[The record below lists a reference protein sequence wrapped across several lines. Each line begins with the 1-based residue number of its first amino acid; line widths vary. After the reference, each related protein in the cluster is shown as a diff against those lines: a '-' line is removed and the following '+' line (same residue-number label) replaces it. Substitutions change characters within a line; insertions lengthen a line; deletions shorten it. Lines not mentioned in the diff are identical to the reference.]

1 MDIFDII
8 SYVALAIII
17 ALLIV
22 FLIRYRKRVESK
34 AQLQIK
40 VQIERHYD
48 EVKNIY
54 ATMRGWRH
62 DYHNHIQTLKGLM
75 ALDKYQE
82 MEKYLD
88 ELDEDLENVDTMIK
102 SGNITIDAILNS
114 KVSLAMSRNI
124 EVNLSAYADEKMTVS
139 DIDLCIIIGNLIDN
153 AIDACME
160 IDDIDR
166 RFIRIYI
173 GKLKKQ
179 LYISVTNS
187 TAEKVRNN
195 TGIFPTKKADKAMH
209 GNGLKRVDTTT
220 EKYGGFVNRQNEP
233 EVFAT
238 EIMLP
243 L

>member
-1 MDIFDII
+1 MDIYDII
-8 SYVALAIII
+8 LYVALATVV
-17 ALLIV
+17 ALLV
-22 FLIRYRKRVESK
+22 VYFAKYRKRIENK

-40 VQIERHYD
+40 SQIERHYD

-62 DYHNHIQTLKGLM
+62 DYHNHIQTMKGLM
-75 ALDKYQE
+75 ALQKQIE
-82 MEKYLD
+82 LENYLD
-88 ELDEDLENVDTMIK
+88 ELDVDLQNVDNMIK

-124 EVNLSAYADEKMTVS
+124 EVNVSAYADDKMTVT

-153 AIDACME
+153 AIDACM
-160 IDDIDR
+160 DIQDIEK

-179 LYISVTNS
+179 LYISISNS
-187 TAEKVRNN
+187 TVEKTRNA

>member
-8 SYVALAIII
+8 SYVALAIVV

-22 FLIRYRKRVESK
+22 FLVKYRKRVENK

-187 TAEKVRNN
+187 TSEKVRNT

-209 GNGLKRVDTTT
+209 GNGLKRVDMTT

>member
-1 MDIFDII
+1 MDIFNII
-8 SYVALAIII
+8 IYISLAIIV
-17 ALLIV
+17 ALIII
-22 FLIRYRKRVESK
+22 FLVRFRKRIEIK

-40 VQIERHYD
+40 SQIERHYE

-75 ALDKYQE
+75 ALDRHNE
-82 MEKYLD
+82 LEKYLD
-88 ELDEDLENVDTMIK
+88 ELDEDLDNVDATIK
-102 SGNITIDAILNS
+102 SGNITVDAILNS
-114 KVSLAMSRNI
+114 KVSLALSRKI
-124 EVNLSAYADEKMTVS
+124 DVNVSAYADDKMTVS

-153 AIDACME
+153 AIDACM
-160 IDDIDR
+160 DIEDTER

-187 TAEKVRNN
+187 TSEKVRNT
-195 TGIFPTKKADKAMH
+195 TGIFPTQKVNKAMH
-209 GNGLKRVDTTT
+209 GNGLKRVDMTT